1 MTIYTLRRELWI
13 DRPLPV
19 AFDFFSRAENLEKIT
34 PPWLAFRV
42 LTPLPIEMK
51 EGASIAYALKVHGI
65 PLRWLTEIECWNPP
79 TEFIDVQA
87 KGPYKMWRHL
97 HRFSEV
103 RGGTSIVDIVH
114 YALPFG
120 PLGRLMHRLQVARDL
135 SKIFDCRAELVS
147 AQLATADRSCV

>member
-19 AFDFFSRAENLEKIT
+19 VFDFFSRAENLEKIT
-34 PPWLAFRV
+34 PPWLEFRV

-51 EGASIAYALKVHGI
+51 EGATIAYALKIHGI
-65 PLRWLTEIECWNPP
+65 PLRWLTEIERWNPP
-79 TEFIDVQA
+79 AEFIDVQA

-103 RGGTSIVDIVH
+103 QGGTSIVDIVQ

-135 SKIFDCRAELVS
+135 SKIFDCRAESVS
-147 AQLATADRSCV
+147 AHLATAYRSWV